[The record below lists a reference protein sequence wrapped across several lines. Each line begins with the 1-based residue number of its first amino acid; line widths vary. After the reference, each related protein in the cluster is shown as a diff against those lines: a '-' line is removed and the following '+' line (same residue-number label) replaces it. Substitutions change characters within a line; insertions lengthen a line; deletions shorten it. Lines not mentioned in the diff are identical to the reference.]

1 MQFFSKKQVCLLR
14 GKAEAIDYIR
24 VLTAACPRCPACG
37 QQAASKVARS
47 FCVKLSIPYLQSM
60 INQFSAQSADCGKF
74 LGKNRKSSYTKAFAA
89 AKFCN
94 C

>member
-1 MQFFSKKQVCLLR
+1 VAKPQQLTVY
-14 GKAEAIDYIR
+14 G

-37 QQAASKVARS
+37 QQAASKVART